1 MIGQFSAAASVLS
14 MAAIALVVSVLA
26 TPLSSAAQRP
36 ERITRIGYLRSGS
49 MADAIRYGGAL
60 RQGLRDLG
68 YVEGQT
74 IAIETRAAEG
84 HYERLPGIAA
94 ELLRLHVDVIVAGGT
109 PAIRAVKQLTTTVPI
124 VMAVSTDPVGAG
136 LVASLSRPGG
146 NVTGLALSAGEQFA
160 GKWVELLKE
169 VVPRASRVAALSDPQ
184 GGPQVASFVRA
195 TEVAAQAAGL
205 PFNVLQAHSAVELEG
220 AFATMTRAGASGL
233 IVLPSVHFS
242 AERKRIV
249 ELAAR
254 HRMPTMYEHRE
265 FVDAGGLLSYGPNLL
280 ALVRRAAYY
289 VDRILKGARPGDL
302 PVEQPTKFELV
313 INLKTAKAL
322 GLTIPPSLL
331 VRGDQVIE

>member
-1 MIGQFSAAASVLS
+1 
-14 MAAIALVVSVLA
+14 
-26 TPLSSAAQRP
+26 
-36 ERITRIGYLRSGS
+36 
-49 MADAIRYGGAL
+49 
-60 RQGLRDLG
+60 
-68 YVEGQT
+68 
-74 IAIETRAAEG
+74 
-84 HYERLPGIAA
+84 
-94 ELLRLHVDVIVAGGT
+94 
-109 PAIRAVKQLTTTVPI
+109 
-124 VMAVSTDPVGAG
+124 
-136 LVASLSRPGG
+136 
-146 NVTGLALSAGEQFA
+146 LALGAGEQFA

-184 GGPQVASFVRA
+184 GGPQVVSLVRA

-205 PFNVLQAHSAVELEG
+205 SFHVLRANRAVELEG

-289 VDRILKGARPGDL
+289 VDRILKGSRPRDL
-302 PVEQPTKFELV
+302 PVEQPTTFELM

-331 VRGDQVIE
+331 VRADQVIE